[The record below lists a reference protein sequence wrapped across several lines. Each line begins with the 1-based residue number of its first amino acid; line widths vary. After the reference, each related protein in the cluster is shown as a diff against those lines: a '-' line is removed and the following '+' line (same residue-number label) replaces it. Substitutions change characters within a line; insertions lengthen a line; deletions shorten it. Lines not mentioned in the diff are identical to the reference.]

1 MTYDDYFSENVVLE
15 NDRARLEPLQA
26 GHFDL
31 LLPVALNPE
40 IWEFTSANVTDKA
53 SFQKYFAQALN
64 EKAQKVS
71 YPFAIYDKQA
81 NRYAGCT
88 RYANIVFEH
97 KRLEIGWTW
106 YHPSL
111 QRTGIN
117 KNCKHL
123 LLSFAFDVLH
133 FNRVEL
139 KTSGTNI
146 KSQGAMLKIGAV
158 KEGVLR
164 RHMVSEKGIL
174 RDSIY
179 FSFIREEWEA
189 IRKLY
194 FAEFNV

>member
-1 MTYDDYFSENVVLE
+1 MSYDDFFLNDVVLE
-15 NDRARLEPLQA
+15 NERARLEPLQA
-26 GHFDL
+26 QHYEH
-31 LLPVALNPE
+31 LLPVALNLE
-40 IWEFTSANVTDKA
+40 IWEFTSATVTDET
-53 SFQKYFAQALN
+53 SFKQYFTDALN

-71 YPFAIYDKQA
+71 YPFAIFDKQA

-88 RYANIVFEH
+88 RYGNISFEH

-106 YHPSL
+106 YHPQL

-123 LLSFAFDVLH
+123 LLTFAFDVLQ

-164 RHMVSEKGIL
+164 RHMINGNGSL
-174 RDSIY
+174 RDSVY
-179 FSFIREEWEA
+179 FSFIREEWEET
-189 IRKLY
+189 RKKY
-194 FAEFNV
+194 FPDFL